1 AIRKLQRFVTRGS
14 QEKGALSIEVVNID
28 NRKNKT
34 NANLKEVH
42 GNQRKSHL
50 IRGFPDRDPAQTR
63 GPPRDKRFKVDERY

>member
-1 AIRKLQRFVTRGS
+1 MRRRVGPPGAIRPAAIRKLQRFVTRGS

-50 IRGFPDRDPAQTR
+50 IRGFP
-63 GPPRDKRFKVDERY
+63 